1 MIINL
6 IILLV
11 IILLLCTSINYNL
24 THRCPR
30 YHVKIKYIRASRLP
44 GVTYQERTGIEK
56 INLKL
61 DRDVPCGVYILTTS
75 YGKGA
80 LFVPSSSPRF
90 GYLSMKNLDSL
101 DKITMFDLWDLE
113 RLESDENMF
122 IQTYNR
128 GCCE

>member
-6 IILLV
+6 IIILV

-30 YHVKIKYIRASRLP
+30 YHVKIKYVRASRLP

-61 DRDVPCGVYILTTS
+61 DRDVPCGIYLLTTS
-75 YGKGA
+75 YGKA
-80 LFVPSSSPRF
+80 SLFVPSASSRF
-90 GYLSMKNLDSL
+90 GYLSMKNLELL
-101 DKITMFDLWDLE
+101 DKITM
-113 RLESDENMF
+113 
-122 IQTYNR
+122 
-128 GCCE
+128 